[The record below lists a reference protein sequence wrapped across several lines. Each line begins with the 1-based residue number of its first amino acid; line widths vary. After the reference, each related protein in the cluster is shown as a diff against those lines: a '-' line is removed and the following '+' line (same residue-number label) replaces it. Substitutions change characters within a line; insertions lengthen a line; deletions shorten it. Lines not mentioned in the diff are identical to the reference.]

1 MLQNG
6 LLKVAVGLG
15 KVVYRNRFHSNI
27 ITIVEANMKIKLLPA
42 LKDNYMYLLIDTNT
56 NEAAVIDPVEPQ
68 KVFSAVEEEKVNLT
82 SVLTTHHH
90 WDHSGGNTEL
100 AKLFKNKLQFYG
112 GDSRIPETSHQL
124 KDKDTFKIGSLNVEC
139 FATPCH
145 TTGHLCY
152 YVNAEN
158 KPSAVFTGDTLFVG
172 GCGRFFEGTADQM
185 NYALNEVLANLPD
198 ETKVYCGHEYT
209 VNNLKYALHV
219 EPENQVIKDK
229 LSWAK
234 AQRDN
239 KETTIPSTIGEEKT
253 YNPFM
258 RVNKESNLPTTTSQ
272 SAFLGNNRNKTRLI
286 QTLTQEF
293 NVKQAESDVE
303 TLIVETALQMAEVSD
318 CNQPV
323 VVVGNDTDL
332 LVMLVA
338 RATSSMDIYMVCH
351 NNPIMLYSIQ
361 QLQQALGSTKR
372 CFPFIHAM
380 TGCDATSSLYGQ
392 GKIKALKLVQKHD
405 ANLALHINVF
415 STSSS
420 TQEDVAT
427 AGEQFLLSLYGAERF
442 SIRSTNT
449 DM

>member
-258 RVNKESNLPTTTSQ
+258 RVNKESVQAHANQKDKIATM
-272 SAFLGNNRNKTRLI
+272 AFIR
-286 QTLTQEF
+286 
-293 NVKQAESDVE
+293 AEKD
-303 TLIVETALQMAEVSD
+303 
-318 CNQPV
+318 N
-323 VVVGNDTDL
+323 
-332 LVMLVA
+332 
-338 RATSSMDIYMVCH
+338 
-351 NNPIMLYSIQ
+351 
-361 QLQQALGSTKR
+361 
-372 CFPFIHAM
+372 F
-380 TGCDATSSLYGQ
+380 
-392 GKIKALKLVQKHD
+392 
-405 ANLALHINVF
+405 
-415 STSSS
+415 
-420 TQEDVAT
+420 
-427 AGEQFLLSLYGAERF
+427 
-442 SIRSTNT
+442 
-449 DM
+449 